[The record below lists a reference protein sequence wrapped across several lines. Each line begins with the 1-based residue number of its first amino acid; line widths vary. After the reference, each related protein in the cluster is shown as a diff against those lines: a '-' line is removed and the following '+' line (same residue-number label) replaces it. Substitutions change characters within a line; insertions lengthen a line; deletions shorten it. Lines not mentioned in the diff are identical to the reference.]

1 VTIIPEI
8 CFYYKKE
15 KKGEIVDY
23 LPMVEF
29 PPMLLIFPLIIVP
42 LPVMLLVLVL
52 SIVAFWVT
60 SLLDEDFDSEDFFS
74 DPDFGWDWD
83 WDSDPDFEVFEVFS
97 LEKVCSVQTTLGL
110 PFGATHVPSG

>member
-1 VTIIPEI
+1 MPEI
-8 CFYYKKE
+8 AFNT
-15 KKGEIVDY
+15 KKGKREIVDY

-42 LPVMLLVLVL
+42 LPVMLLLLAL
-52 SIVAFWVT
+52 SIVAFCVT
-60 SLLDEDFDSEDFFS
+60 SLLDEDFDSDDEDFFS
-74 DPDFGWDWD
+74 DPDFDWV
-83 WDSDPDFEVFEVFS
+83 SEPDFETFS

>member
-1 VTIIPEI
+1 MP
-8 CFYYKKE
+8 
-15 KKGEIVDY
+15 
-23 LPMVEF
+23 
-29 PPMLLIFPLIIVP
+29 LIFPLIIVP
-42 LPVMLLVLVL
+42 LPVMLLLLVL

-74 DPDFGWDWD
+74 DPDFDWD
-83 WDSDPDFEVFEVFS
+83 WDSDPDFEVFS

>member
-1 VTIIPEI
+1 MTIIPEI
-8 CFYYKKE
+8 YFYYKKE

-42 LPVMLLVLVL
+42 LPVMLLLLVL

-60 SLLDEDFDSEDFFS
+60 SLLDEDFDSEDEDFFS
-74 DPDFGWDWD
+74 DPDFDWV
-83 WDSDPDFEVFEVFS
+83 SEPDPDFEVFS
-97 LEKVCSVQTTLGL
+97 LEKVWFVQTTLAL